1 MYYGWLQDSIWDL
14 IQSHWEVFDEL
25 PYALVTCI
33 DSIEDMKST
42 ITARKI
48 VELEDSCSFLG
59 HSLLVGD
66 CRIVDVAQ
74 RYNLFSHFDEIW
86 LYKDCPA
93 IDKPQESS
101 IVSPLE
107 LSTDA
112 PSKDLMEWFNAS
124 GCVLGLGDGIGMN
137 YMTTSKEIVQSLN
150 IRQREFDSRI
160 GSGSNDG
167 E

>member
-14 IQSHWEVFDEL
+14 IQSHWDVFDEL
-25 PYALVTCI
+25 PYSLVTCI
-33 DSIEDMKST
+33 DSSEDVKST
-42 ITARKI
+42 TTARKI
-48 VELEDSCSFLG
+48 FEFEASCSFMG
-59 HSLLVGD
+59 RSLLVGD
-66 CRIVDVAQ
+66 GRIVDVAK

-86 LYKDCPA
+86 LYREHPVV
-93 IDKPQESS
+93 DKPTGVS

-112 PSKDLMEWFNAS
+112 PSRDLLEWFDTS

-137 YMTTSKEIVQSLN
+137 YVTTSKEIVQSLSM
-150 IRQREFDSRI
+150 RQREFDSEVED
-160 GSGSNDG
+160 GSNKG